1 MRRGLFLC
9 FPLLAILGACRRPAP
24 EPPPH
29 VVLVTIDTLRAD
41 HLGFA
46 GYARDTSPH
55 LDALAKKGVAFT
67 RCYSASATTGA
78 AHASLFTSRLPGS
91 HGVLANRERFPDLP
105 TLMSALEARGYR
117 TAGFVSSVV
126 LGRKSGLQDHFD
138 HFDDELTTR
147 ELNRSGRFERP
158 ARATVAAA
166 LEFLDHHP
174 KDRPLF
180 LWMHLIDPHG
190 PYRAPEDPDRYV
202 GDALALRPGPAPLA
216 LGSSDWVFGQIPA
229 YQALEG
235 RGDPRFYVARY
246 DAEIRYADA
255 ALGTFFARLEDLG
268 LWDRSLVVVTAD
280 HGETLVEPGHKRYFA
295 HGTVAYEE
303 TVRIP
308 LLIREAFARRRLQ
321 AVARDAP
328 VSSLDVAP
336 TVLGLLGVPSPAGFE
351 GRNLL
356 GERRSDDASAE
367 RTVNNERRGIH
378 SRGADDAATLS
389 LGAYGSEQ
397 LEKRIGTQW
406 TVLREPWRY
415 VRNSLDGSE
424 ELYDH
429 RGDPTEATNV
439 AAAQPAVV
447 AALRAELDRYF
458 AHGRASSVPVEMTPE
473 HAEALKALG
482 YTQ

>member
-1 MRRGLFLC
+1 MRNGLFLC
-9 FPLLAILGACRRPAP
+9 FALLAILGACRRPAP

-55 LDALAKKGVAFT
+55 LDALAKEGVAFT

-91 HGVLANRERFPDLP
+91 HSVLA
-105 TLMSALEARGYR
+105 TL
-117 TAGFVSSVV
+117 T
-126 LGRKSGLQDHFD
+126 
-138 HFDDELTTR
+138 
-147 ELNRSGRFERP
+147 
-158 ARATVAAA
+158 
-166 LEFLDHHP
+166 
-174 KDRPLF
+174 
-180 LWMHLIDPHG
+180 
-190 PYRAPEDPDRYV
+190 
-202 GDALALRPGPAPLA
+202 
-216 LGSSDWVFGQIPA
+216 
-229 YQALEG
+229 
-235 RGDPRFYVARY
+235 
-246 DAEIRYADA
+246 
-255 ALGTFFARLEDLG
+255 
-268 LWDRSLVVVTAD
+268 
-280 HGETLVEPGHKRYFA
+280 
-295 HGTVAYEE
+295 
-303 TVRIP
+303 
-308 LLIREAFARRRLQ
+308 
-321 AVARDAP
+321 
-328 VSSLDVAP
+328 
-336 TVLGLLGVPSPAGFE
+336 
-351 GRNLL
+351 
-356 GERRSDDASAE
+356 
-367 RTVNNERRGIH
+367 
-378 SRGADDAATLS
+378 

-397 LEKRIGTQW
+397 LEKRIGTLW

-458 AHGRASSVPVEMTPE
+458 AHGRASAVPVEMTPE